1 MRIVGVQACLIAVVL
16 AAGACGTN
24 GKGSGVGSG
33 GTFAVGS
40 TGGSGASLGSGS
52 TTPSDTSAPT
62 QICDEPTPWT
72 IPTSQ
77 LTVGSGTAASCT
89 ADALK
94 QAVASGG
101 YVTFNCGD
109 APVSIAIST
118 AIQVGKETA
127 LDGEG
132 KITLDGGGTSQI
144 FVVTSKLSVRNLR
157 FVNGKA
163 ADDASGGAVSG
174 GWRSNVEV
182 IGCTFED
189 NNAGTSGGAVAV
201 GTGSSLTVVRSQFR
215 RNHSG
220 YGGAIYNL
228 WSPLHVVNS
237 VFTDNS
243 TFVDSGGGAIGT
255 DGALDPAYRNKQNGA
270 DTEGGTVEI
279 CGSRFQ
285 NNKAYGAGGAAF
297 LWVYPPDKIII
308 DRCTVEGNTLGKD
321 SGGTGLAMGGG
332 MRVSNGEITITATSF
347 LSNTAETHGGGLSLD
362 CAPTCTISNST
373 FYSNK
378 VTDGFGGAI
387 FGDKLRLNNVTI
399 AKNFASGQGGGLF
412 GGTDWVFRNTVFVD
426 NKAGNPWG
434 QAYSCA
440 ATGTGDHV
448 LQWVT
453 DFKGAG
459 SDSCISGVTA
469 ADPMLADP
477 ADNGGPT
484 FTMLPDAKSPVLA
497 AGANCET
504 SDQRGQARNTAA
516 CDLGAVEVP

>member
-1 MRIVGVQACLIAVVL
+1 MRLVGVQACVAAAVL
-16 AAGACGTN
+16 ALGACGTN
-24 GKGSGVGSG
+24 GKGSDVG
-33 GTFAVGS
+33 
-40 TGGSGASLGSGS
+40 TGGAGASLGAGGS
-52 TTPSDTSAPT
+52 STPSDTSPPT
-62 QICDEPTPWT
+62 QICDEPTPWPL
-72 IPTSQ
+72 PTSQ
-77 LTVGSGTAASCT
+77 QTVGSGTAASCT

-94 QAVASGG
+94 QAVAPGG
-101 YVTFNCGD
+101 SVTFDCGD
-109 APVSIAIST
+109 GPVTIAIS
-118 AIQVGKETA
+118 APIQVGKETVV
-127 LDGEG
+127 DGEG
-132 KITLDGGGTSQI
+132 KITLDGGGASQI

-157 FVNGKA
+157 FINGKA
-163 ADDASGGAVSG
+163 AKDASGGAVSG

-189 NNAGTSGGAVAV
+189 NSAGTSGGAVAV
-201 GTGSSLTVVRSQFR
+201 GTGSSLIVVRSQFR
-215 RNHSG
+215 RNHSA

-243 TFVDSGGGAIGT
+243 TFIDSGGGAIGS

-270 DTEGGTVEI
+270 DTVGGTIEL

-285 NNKAYGAGGAAF
+285 NNQAYGAGGAAF

-321 SGGTGLAMGGG
+321 SGGTGLSMGGG
-332 MRVSNGEITITATSF
+332 MRVSNGDITIKATSF
-347 LSNTAETHGGGLSLD
+347 LSNTAETHGGGLWLD

-373 FYSNK
+373 FFSNK

-387 FGDKLRLNNVTI
+387 YGDKLRLSNVTI
-399 AKNFASGQGGGLF
+399 AKNFASGQGGALF
-412 GGTDWVFRNTVFVD
+412 GGSDWVFKNTVFFD

-434 QAYSCA
+434 QAYSCS
-440 ATGTGDHV
+440 ATGKGDHV
-448 LQWVT
+448 LQWSS
-453 DFKGAG
+453 DAKGAG

-484 FTMLPDAKSPVLA
+484 FTMLPDANSPVLA
-497 AGANCET
+497 AGTDCEAT
-504 SDQRGQARNTAA
+504 DQRGQPRNTAV

>member
-1 MRIVGVQACLIAVVL
+1 MRIAGLQACFAAAVLVF
-16 AAGACGTN
+16 GACGTN
-24 GKGSGVGSG
+24 GKGSGTSGTGATSG
-33 GTFAVGS
+33 G
-40 TGGSGASLGSGS
+40 

-72 IPTSQ
+72 LPTAQ
-77 LTVGSGTAASCT
+77 QTVGSGTAASCT

-101 YVTFNCGD
+101 SVTFNCGD
-109 APVSIAIST
+109 GPLSIAIPA

-127 LDGEG
+127 VDGG
-132 KITLDGGGTSQI
+132 GTITLDGGGTSQI

-157 FVNGKA
+157 FINGKA
-163 ADDASGGAVSG
+163 AKDASGGAVSG

-189 NNAGTSGGAVAV
+189 NSAGTSGGAVAV

-215 RNHSG
+215 RNHSA

-243 TFVDSGGGAIGT
+243 TFVDSGGGAIGS

-270 DTEGGTVEI
+270 DTVGGTVEL

-297 LWVYPPDKIII
+297 LWVYPPDKIVI

-321 SGGTGLAMGGG
+321 SGGTGLSMGGG
-332 MRVSNGEITITATSF
+332 MRVSNGDITIKASSF
-347 LSNTAETHGGGLSLD
+347 LSNTAETHGGALSLD

-373 FYSNK
+373 FYSNQ

-387 FGDKLRLNNVTI
+387 FGDKLRLSNVTI
-399 AKNFASGQGGGLF
+399 AKNFASSQGGGLF
-412 GGTDWVFRNTVFVD
+412 GGSDCVFRNMVFVD

-434 QAYSCA
+434 QAYSCSA
-440 ATGTGDHV
+440 QGTGDHV

-453 DFKGAG
+453 ALQGAG
-459 SDSCISGVTA
+459 SDSCIAGVTA

-484 FTMLPDAKSPVLA
+484 FTMLPGVNSPVLA
-497 AGANCET
+497 AGADCEA
-504 SDQRGQARNTAA
+504 SDQRGQPRDTAA

>member
-1 MRIVGVQACLIAVVL
+1 MRIAGLQACLAATVL
-16 AAGACGTN
+16 VIGACGTN
-24 GKGSGVGSG
+24 GKGSGVGTG
-33 GTFAVGS
+33 GAGAS
-40 TGGSGASLGSGS
+40 LGTGGSG
-52 TTPSDTSAPT
+52 TPSDTSAPT

-72 IPTSQ
+72 PPTAQ
-77 LTVGSGTAASCT
+77 QTVGSGTAASCT
-89 ADALK
+89 ADVLK

-101 YVTFNCGD
+101 SVSFNCGNG
-109 APVSIAIST
+109 PVSIAISA
-118 AIQVGKETA
+118 AIQVGKETVI
-127 LDGEG
+127 DGGET
-132 KITLDGGGTSQI
+132 ITLDGGGTSQI

-157 FVNGKA
+157 FINGKA
-163 ADDASGGAVSG
+163 AKDVSGGAVSG

-189 NNAGTSGGAVAV
+189 NTAGASGGAVAV

-215 RNHSG
+215 RNHSA

-237 VFTDNS
+237 VFADNS
-243 TFVDSGGGAIGT
+243 TFVNNGGGAIGS

-270 DTEGGTVEI
+270 DTVGGTIEL

-321 SGGTGLAMGGG
+321 ADGTGLSMGGG
-332 MRVSNGEITITATSF
+332 MRVSNGDITIKASSF

-387 FGDKLRLNNVTI
+387 YGDKLRLHNVTI
-399 AKNFASGQGGGLF
+399 AKNFANGQGGGLF
-412 GGTDWVFRNTVFVD
+412 GGSDWVFRNTVFFD

-434 QAYSCA
+434 QAYSCSA
-440 ATGTGDHV
+440 KGTGDHV

-453 DFKGAG
+453 DVKGAG

-469 ADPMLADP
+469 ADPMLSDP

-484 FTMLPDAKSPVLA
+484 FTMLPDVKSPVLA
-497 AGANCET
+497 AGTDCES
-504 SDQRGQARNTAA
+504 SDQRGQPRNTAA
-516 CDLGAVEVP
+516 CDLGAVEIP